1 MRYVILISFLLLT
14 IKVSSQQETKQ
25 YNFSI
30 YDGPKLF
37 TMQQFNTNYLSSY
50 RLLSRSLNQ
59 VSQNIYVKTGAK
71 FIFLAF
77 IGMPLTH
84 EEGHRSILT
93 DQSIGSISQPFF
105 NSKGVAY
112 VKGVTDA
119 SLKDLRDNHLTD
131 FIHLHTAGLES
142 DYILAK
148 QEEQMLIFH
157 QENFDVLYEE
167 FILRKISPVNYH
179 LTTLIPGMF
188 PEIKEENNELDRDIV
203 GHDIW
208 GMVRHLFRPDMPF
221 KRYTNFDDL
230 TADEKRYAKK
240 LAYRSFINFASPTLF
255 HIKNFKIAGDVQF
268 NFSLGHS
275 LAPFGD
281 YFEQNFWLIKSE
293 LFFHFYIR
301 QYMNLNNTYWAGGV
315 SLIKF
320 PLFNNKLHVT
330 TNFDFWQQPKD
341 FSFVENKD
349 FQGFSF
355 QTGLDIDIF
364 KSKKTIKTMGINL
377 QYQYKSKGFLE
388 GIASLDKN
396 NNFRVG
402 CYVRY

>member
-14 IKVSSQQETKQ
+14 IKISAQQEIKQ
-25 YNFSI
+25 YDFSVF
-30 YDGPKLF
+30 DGPKLF

-50 RLLSRSLNQ
+50 RLLSRGINQ
-59 VSQNIYVKTGAK
+59 VSKNKYVKTGTK

-93 DQSIGSISQPFF
+93 YRSIGSISQPFF

-112 VKGVTDA
+112 VKGVTDTT
-119 SLKDLRDNHLTD
+119 LKDLRDKHFAD

-157 QENFDVLYEE
+157 QEDFDILYDE
-167 FILRKISPVNYH
+167 FILRKLSPVNYH
-179 LTTLIPGMF
+179 LTTLIPNMF
-188 PEIKEENNELDRDIV
+188 PEIEEESNELDRDIV

-221 KRYTNFDDL
+221 KRYTNYDDL
-230 TADEKRYAKK
+230 TGDEKDYAKK
-240 LAYRSFINFASPTLF
+240 LAYRSFINLGSPSLF
-255 HIKNFKIAGDVQF
+255 HVKNFKIAGDVQF

-281 YFEQNFWLIKSE
+281 YFEQNFWLVKSN
-293 LFFHFYIR
+293 LFFHFYTR
-301 QYMNLNNTYWAGGV
+301 QYMNLNNTFWAGGV
-315 SLIKF
+315 GLIDF
-320 PLFNNKLHVT
+320 SLFNNKIHFT
-330 TNFDFWQQPKD
+330 
-341 FSFVENKD
+341 
-349 FQGFSF
+349 
-355 QTGLDIDIF
+355 
-364 KSKKTIKTMGINL
+364 
-377 QYQYKSKGFLE
+377 
-388 GIASLDKN
+388 
-396 NNFRVG
+396 
-402 CYVRY
+402 